1 MNVRVVN
8 GSCLSCTTEV
18 KRFEWWIQGHTFQV
32 DAKVINMGASDLVL
46 GMGWLEKFRPMTCD
60 WLERWIEFEYK
71 NANVRTQGILSSNQQ
86 ELQEVSAEQ
95 VLK

>member
-1 MNVRVVN
+1 
-8 GSCLSCTTEV
+8 
-18 KRFEWWIQGHTFQV
+18 
-32 DAKVINMGASDLVL
+32 L

-71 NANVRTQGILSSNQQ
+71 NANTRPQGILSSNQQ

-95 VLK
+95 VFFLGRTISSQWCACSN